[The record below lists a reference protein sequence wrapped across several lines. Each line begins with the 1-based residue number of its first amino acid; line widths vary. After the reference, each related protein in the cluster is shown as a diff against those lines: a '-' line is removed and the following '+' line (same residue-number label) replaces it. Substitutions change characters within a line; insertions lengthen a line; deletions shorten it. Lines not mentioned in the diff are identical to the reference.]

1 MKLVDGYCFPDHDID
16 CSKVIIGQS
25 KDIQN
30 VLKYVKDFDVCLQ
43 AGGNVGI
50 WPKILSS
57 FFGSVYTFEPDLEN
71 FDCLL
76 ANLHG
81 ISNVISKHGA
91 LSDKIETITVKSPNK
106 AHDHNCGA
114 YQVFEDKNGLKTTR
128 IDDLNINPGLI
139 YLDIEGYEL
148 KAFQGAVETIK
159 RSKPVICF
167 EDKSLPIMY
176 GKKVGDVEKWL
187 EDFGY
192 KVVEKVHRDVICVY
206 SS

>member
-1 MKLVDGYCFPDHDID
+1 MKFVDGYCFPDHDKD

-25 KDIQN
+25 GDIQK
-30 VLKYVKDFDVCLQ
+30 VLAYVEDFEVCIQ

-50 WPKILSS
+50 WPSILSGY
-57 FFGSVYTFEPDLEN
+57 FKDVYTFEPDKEN
-71 FDCLL
+71 FECLL

-81 ISNVISKHGA
+81 IANVHPKQAA
-91 LSDKIETITVKSPNK
+91 LSDEIENVIVKSPNK
-106 AHDHNCGA
+106 AHDQNCGA
-114 YQVFEDKNGLKTTR
+114 YQVFQDPNGLKTIR
-128 IDDLNINPGLI
+128 IDDFNLSPGLI

-148 KAFQGAVETIK
+148 KALKGAEETIQ

-167 EDKSLPIMY
+167 EDKKLPIMY
-176 GKKVGDVEKWL
+176 GKEVGDVEKYL

-192 KVVEKVHRDVICVY
+192 KVVERVHRDVICVY

>member
-1 MKLVDGYCFPDHDID
+1 MKFVDGYCFPDHDTD

-25 KDIQN
+25 GDIQK

-50 WPKILSS
+50 WPKILSGY
-57 FFGSVYTFEPDLEN
+57 FGFVYTFEPDLEN
-71 FDCLL
+71 FNCLL

-81 ISNVISKHGA
+81 VNNVISKHGA
-91 LSDKIETITVKSPNK
+91 LSDKVENITVKSPNK

-114 YQVFEDKNGLKTTR
+114 YQVFEDPDGLKTTR
-128 IDDLNINPGLI
+128 IDDLNTSPGLI

-148 KAFQGAVETIK
+148 KALQGAVETIK

-167 EDKSLPIMY
+167 EDKALPIMY

-187 EDFGY
+187 KDFGY
-192 KVVEKVHRDVICVY
+192 EVAEKVHRDVICV
-206 SS
+206 SSS